1 MKNKEEYLH
10 KILHIEEREL
20 NFIKQLSESCANKG
34 KEVSLLNIAK
44 IDEVSYGTWGDYAH
58 RRIERNNSNFLYA
71 LFNNKDNGETLIKSF
86 IKEFWYKSNLKISK
100 VEVYKEKLVGNKKYI
115 DILLYKKE
123 EFAIILE
130 NKITEYGFQKNQI
143 ANYIS
148 GIKEDEDIN
157 IKENNIYIGIL
168 PENKFYYPSD
178 CMWKEHTEECENCN
192 GLRECENRSYKKD
205 FDNMTCIID
214 FKEKIINWLEKEVKE
229 AHNCYDCYYLSA
241 LIQYL
246 LYLKKRY
253 MKMDENRF
261 NEIRKKIQEK
271 TDIDLRE
278 RIEELK
284 RIESDIHTI
293 IPYLQIMEAQ
303 NYLKEIYKEEKTVTF
318 KNKTDDLSDP
328 EIFYEYSKDN
338 ISFDVVLGYNNG
350 DGYFYGIRY
359 KENTRV
365 DTTAKQ
371 FLDNLKINLIL
382 TKRGSG
388 WYGWEILNDKPI
400 EKRGQTL
407 LKELLSKIEQSN
419 Q

>member
-1 MKNKEEYLH
+1 
-10 KILHIEEREL
+10 
-20 NFIKQLSESCANKG
+20 
-34 KEVSLLNIAK
+34 
-44 IDEVSYGTWGDYAH
+44 
-58 RRIERNNSNFLYA
+58 
-71 LFNNKDNGETLIKSF
+71 
-86 IKEFWYKSNLKISK
+86 
-100 VEVYKEKLVGNKKYI
+100 
-115 DILLYKKE
+115 
-123 EFAIILE
+123 
-130 NKITEYGFQKNQI
+130 
-143 ANYIS
+143 
-148 GIKEDEDIN
+148 
-157 IKENNIYIGIL
+157 
-168 PENKFYYPSD
+168 
-178 CMWKEHTEECENCN
+178 
-192 GLRECENRSYKKD
+192 
-205 FDNMTCIID
+205 
-214 FKEKIINWLEKEVKE
+214 
-229 AHNCYDCYYLSA
+229 
-241 LIQYL
+241 
-246 LYLKKRY
+246 